1 MKYYFKYLQMC
12 LLVGIIIIEYF
23 SDTGLE
29 LEQAYYAQL
38 IPTEDR
44 LEGLRA
50 FKEKR
55 KPVFKGR

>member
-1 MKYYFKYLQMC
+1 MLTLIYLR
-12 LLVGIIIIEYF
+12 
-23 SDTGLE
+23 DAGLE
-29 LEQAYYAQL
+29 IEQAYYAQI

-55 KPVFKGR
+55 KPVYKGR